1 MKGVEPINMLV
12 CGKKNV
18 NRIGPMNEP
27 MSPMVRNTP
36 IAPPRSDGGDTSVIY
51 APTDPDRPRAKPKAD
66 ITIAKV
72 QMLVANGIKAAT
84 IPPMKRLE
92 NKKSFLP

>member
-1 MKGVEPINMLV
+1 M
-12 CGKKNV
+12 
-18 NRIGPMNEP
+18 
-27 MSPMVRNTP
+27 
-36 IAPPRSDGGDTSVIY
+36 GDTPVID

-92 NKKSFLP
+92 KKKSFLP